1 MLSPENVLSYGPVP
15 LSEAKLA
22 AATSPLPYS
31 CHDNRGQNVDGG
43 NGVDSGTAA
52 FEPTGVD
59 SRHSAAA
66 VFPEKDGEA
75 EKLQQVHLRA
85 GGCISSIVI

>member
-43 NGVDSGTAA
+43 NGVVCGKAA
-52 FEPTGVD
+52 ILRVSMKADLG
-59 SRHSAAA
+59 AAIL
-66 VFPEKDGEA
+66 A
-75 EKLQQVHLRA
+75 ELLTTPRP
-85 GGCISSIVI
+85 CW